1 VGLFQRAADLWE
13 DKAKRAR
20 LLLWFTL
27 LSTGFLVFGFILILI
42 KVFLEK

>member
-1 VGLFQRAADLWE
+1 MGLFERLAAVWE
-13 DKAKRAR
+13 DRAKRAR